1 VKFRRARRDAFLLLL
16 LAAMPAVAYAPAW
29 TARRLLGPG
38 DGAAL
43 HFPLRALVWESYAR
57 GELPEWNPTIFLGT
71 PLLAAYRPGALYPL
85 MPALAF
91 LPPFAAFQVLVLVSL
106 AASAILVFLYLRR
119 LGAERVGAFVGG
131 LCFALGPYLVAH
143 LSDTAT
149 LVAAPLLPLVLLAA
163 EDHMRLGTPARAAGL
178 AVSLALLLLAGSPEA
193 ARAGAALVAGRLV
206 VGHVLRPG
214 PRGPSVRAS
223 LLALL
228 AAGLLAAPQLVPTL
242 VLARDAGR
250 SVTGL
255 ANRDRPLP
263 GLFGLVLR
271 YASHTPAASLALA
284 ALPLALTQT
293 PIRVL
298 GLALALCLA
307 LQWGR
312 GPLSAPGAPGLV
324 FELTLCV
331 LAGLSLSAQWR
342 ARRRPEGARLRAYF
356 LIAALASAAVLSV
369 AAAAVGPL
377 PESLAGAVGVLALS
391 LILYFSLATSP
402 HAVRAGLWLLP
413 LTVSFLLQP
422 GGRRPWDLYP
432 TEGDLYE
439 GSATRRALWN
449 AMGAGV
455 RERMLALVRDWPR
468 DQERDLAYANWVGL
482 EGGRSANGY
491 DPMVPLRT
499 RVALG
504 GMGVGG
510 TLPNAFFRSE
520 PARLEMLG
528 VRWVQ
533 VPAGSLTAPRIG
545 FAGDPVDLRLDPGR
559 RRFFP
564 LPMTPATEVQVVSLL
579 SDAVGVAQAQEV
591 ARVEARLATGRS
603 FELSLRAG
611 VDTAE
616 WSWERPD
623 VRPRVAHQLAPVFGT
638 WTDPGAGF
646 AAHRY
651 LGRLRLPGRYLVDG
665 VSVEARPEAG
675 RLLLGRLA
683 VFDALTGA
691 VTPVS
696 LPAAFVSDGG
706 VLAERAVTPLVR
718 LFEVAGGARA
728 WVAER
733 PRVLADDEAVVRA
746 LGTPAAF
753 GVDPRREAFVTAED
767 ARALTT
773 DTGGRAGRAEVLL
786 RADPRRLDIRAEGPG
801 LLIVSEAWD
810 RGWSAAV
817 DDARASIVRVNHAEM
832 GVPLAVGIHRV
843 VLSYRTPGLFFGGVL
858 ALLGAIGLAVAAAR
872 GPRRGRG

>member
-1 VKFRRARRDAFLLLL
+1 MKFRRARRDAFLLLL
-16 LAAMPAVAYAPAW
+16 LAAMPALAYAPAW

-43 HFPLRALVWESYAR
+43 HFPLRALVWESYGR

-71 PLLAAYRPGALYPL
+71 PLLAAYRPGAFYPL

-284 ALPLALTQT
+284 AVPLALTQM

-356 LIAALASAAVLSV
+356 LIAALASAAALSV

-402 HAVRAGLWLLP
+402 HALRAGLWLLP
-413 LTVSFLLQP
+413 LTVSLLLQP

-432 TEGDLYE
+432 TEADLYE

-468 DQERDLAYANWVGL
+468 DQERDLAYANWAGL

-504 GMGVGG
+504 GMAVGG
-510 TLPNAFFRSE
+510 TLPSAFFRSE

-545 FAGDPVDLRLDPGR
+545 FAGDPLDLRLDPGR

-564 LPMTPATEVQVVSLL
+564 LPMTPATEIQIVSLL
-579 SDAVGVAQAQEV
+579 SDAVSVAQGQEV

-665 VSVEARPEAG
+665 VSLEARPEAG
-675 RLLLGRLA
+675 RLLLARLA

-706 VLAERAVTPLVR
+706 VLAERAVTPL
-718 LFEVAGGARA
+718 
-728 WVAER
+728 
-733 PRVLADDEAVVRA
+733 
-746 LGTPAAF
+746 
-753 GVDPRREAFVTAED
+753 
-767 ARALTT
+767 
-773 DTGGRAGRAEVLL
+773 
-786 RADPRRLDIRAEGPG
+786 
-801 LLIVSEAWD
+801 
-810 RGWSAAV
+810 
-817 DDARASIVRVNHAEM
+817 
-832 GVPLAVGIHRV
+832 
-843 VLSYRTPGLFFGGVL
+843 
-858 ALLGAIGLAVAAAR
+858 
-872 GPRRGRG
+872 